1 MKGAS
6 PGLWVVGWV
15 LVLWGNGRVFLLL
28 CCCCCCAD
36 LGIGQE
42 RPQLEK
48 GIDPAAVEPQGRP
61 LLHPVVLFDVVLW
74 RSSLLQARGIAWGGL
89 DGCRLLAGV
98 GYLLTFE
105 FALLPPERGCEW

>member
-1 MKGAS
+1 
-6 PGLWVVGWV
+6 
-15 LVLWGNGRVFLLL
+15 
-28 CCCCCCAD
+28 